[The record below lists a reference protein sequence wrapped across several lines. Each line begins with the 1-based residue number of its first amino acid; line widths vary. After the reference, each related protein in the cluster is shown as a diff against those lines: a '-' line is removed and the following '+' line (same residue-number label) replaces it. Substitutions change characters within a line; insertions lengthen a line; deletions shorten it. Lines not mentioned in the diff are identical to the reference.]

1 MKRSRRL
8 VILLGLLLAACA
20 ATFGVIRY
28 EEHKE
33 VIRNS
38 DAIVLEIDSDAVQT
52 LSWEYGAETLAFHKE
67 DTWLYDGDAA
77 FPVDEEKIQERLELF
92 RAFGVSFIIEDVED
106 YGQYGLDKPICTIC
120 LSTAD
125 ETWEILL
132 GNYSCMDSQRYVSV
146 GDGNVYL
153 VQNDPLDYF
162 DAGLSDMID
171 HDETPDFDKVT
182 GIRFAGTESYSITYE
197 EDSGNTY
204 CEEDVYFAERAGS
217 LLPLDT
223 SRVDAYLQKISG
235 LSLTDYVTYNATAEE
250 LETCGLDTPEL
261 TVTVDYTY
269 EDEARNEITQTF
281 ALQISRDPEEQKA
294 AEEASDQEEGTAEEE
309 ITAYARVGDSRIVYR
324 ITANEY
330 KALMDAS
337 YDALRHLEVLSADF
351 SDVTQ
356 LDISLEGA
364 AYSITAEGSGD
375 GRTYSYL
382 GEELEIGDLQSAL
395 ESLKAESFTDERP
408 TQKKE
413 IGLTVHLDNENYPE
427 VRIELY
433 RYDGT
438 NCLAVVDGTPVSLV
452 ARADVVDLIE
462 AVNEIVLN

>member
-1 MKRSRRL
+1 MYRSKRL
-8 VILLGLLLAACA
+8 MILLAVLAVCCIA
-20 ATFGVIRY
+20 AFAALRFQERQERIETSG
-28 EEHKE
+28 E
-33 VIRNS
+33 V
-38 DAIVLEIDSDAVQT
+38 VLEIDSGAVQT
-52 LSWEYGAETLAFHKE
+52 LSWTYEGETLSFHR
-67 DTWLYDGDAA
+67 DGDWLYDGDEA
-77 FPVDEEKIQERLELF
+77 FPVDGEKVDALLETFQAFAASFVIEE
-92 RAFGVSFIIEDVED
+92 VED
-106 YGQYGLDKPICTIC
+106 PGQYGLDDPVCTIA
-120 LSTAD
+120 LGTGEKD
-125 ETWEILL
+125 YEILL
-132 GNYSCMDSQRYVSV
+132 GGFSAMDAQRYVSI
-146 GDGNVYL
+146 GDGKVYL
-153 VQNDPLDYF
+153 AASDPLDQF
-162 DAGLSDMID
+162 DAELRDMID
-171 HDETPDFDKVT
+171 QDDIPALDQVT
-182 GIRFAGTESYSITYE
+182 RIRFDGAERYTVTYE

>member
-1 MKRSRRL
+1 MNMRFLYHALYRIVWPFFSLAHPVGARGRENIPEGGAVLCANHSALCDPILVCFACTLRWMVRPMAKIELSRVPAL
-8 VILLGLLLAACA
+8 GWLLGKA
-20 ATFGVIRY
+20 GVIYVDRG
-28 EEHKE
+28 HADVHAVKE
-33 VIRNS
+33 
-38 DAIVLEIDSDAVQT
+38 ALKW
-52 LSWEYGAETLAFHKE
+52 LKE
-67 DTWLYDGDAA
+67 GQKLLV
-77 FPVDEEKIQERLELF
+77 FPEGTRVRK
-92 RAFGVSFIIEDVED
+92 GEDVKGKSGAALFATRTGTPLVPI
-106 YGQYGLDKPICTIC
+106 YVSWKKYWFRPSPVVIGKPIYPKI
-120 LSTAD
+120 
-125 ETWEILL
+125 
-132 GNYSCMDSQRYVSV
+132 
-146 GDGNVYL
+146 
-153 VQNDPLDYF
+153 
-162 DAGLSDMID
+162 AGR
-171 HDETPDFDKVT
+171 K
-182 GIRFAGTESYSITYE
+182 
-197 EDSGNTY
+197 
-204 CEEDVYFAERAGS
+204 
-217 LLPLDT
+217 
-223 SRVDAYLQKISG
+223 
-235 LSLTDYVTYNATAEE
+235 ATAEE

>member
-52 LSWEYGAETLAFHKE
+52 LSWEYGSETLAFHKE

-77 FPVDEEKIQERLELF
+77 FPVDEEKMQERLELF

-106 YGQYGLDKPICTIC
+106 YGQYGLDKPICTIR

-132 GNYSCMDSQRYVSV
+132 GNYSSMDSQRYVSV

-250 LETCGLDTPEL
+250 LEACGLDTPEL

-269 EDEARNEITQTF
+269 EDEARDEITQTF
-281 ALQISRDPEEQKA
+281 VLQISRDPEEQKA

>member
-1 MKRSRRL
+1 VKRSRRL
-8 VILLGLLLAACA
+8 VILLGLLLATCA

-132 GNYSCMDSQRYVSV
+132 GNYSSMDSQRYVSV

-250 LETCGLDTPEL
+250 LEACGLDTPEL

>member
-106 YGQYGLDKPICTIC
+106 YGQYGLDKPICTIR

-132 GNYSCMDSQRYVSV
+132 GNYSSMDSQRYVSV

-182 GIRFAGTESYSITYE
+182 GIRCAGTESYSITYE

-250 LETCGLDTPEL
+250 LEACGLDTPEL

>member
-132 GNYSCMDSQRYVSV
+132 GNYSSMDSQRYVSV

-250 LETCGLDTPEL
+250 LEACGLDTPEL

-382 GEELEIGDLQSAL
+382 GEELEIGDLQSVL

>member
-132 GNYSCMDSQRYVSV
+132 GNYSSMDSQRYVSV

-337 YDALRHLEVLSADF
+337 YAALRHLEVLSADF

>member
-8 VILLGLLLAACA
+8 VILLGLLLATCA

-132 GNYSCMDSQRYVSV
+132 GNYSSMDSQRYVSV

-250 LETCGLDTPEL
+250 LEACGLDTPEL

-269 EDEARNEITQTF
+269 EDEALNEITQTF

>member
-125 ETWEILL
+125 EAWEILL
-132 GNYSCMDSQRYVSV
+132 GNYSSMDSQRYVSV

-250 LETCGLDTPEL
+250 LDTLPGIGESLARRIIAYREANGPFGSIEEIMEVSGIGEAKFAEL
-261 TVTVDYTY
+261 EDRVTVDNGKGEVTN
-269 EDEARNEITQTF
+269 ED
-281 ALQISRDPEEQKA
+281 
-294 AEEASDQEEGTAEEE
+294 
-309 ITAYARVGDSRIVYR
+309 
-324 ITANEY
+324 
-330 KALMDAS
+330 
-337 YDALRHLEVLSADF
+337 
-351 SDVTQ
+351 
-356 LDISLEGA
+356 
-364 AYSITAEGSGD
+364 SG
-375 GRTYSYL
+375 G
-382 GEELEIGDLQSAL
+382 
-395 ESLKAESFTDERP
+395 
-408 TQKKE
+408 
-413 IGLTVHLDNENYPE
+413 
-427 VRIELY
+427 
-433 RYDGT
+433 
-438 NCLAVVDGTPVSLV
+438 
-452 ARADVVDLIE
+452 
-462 AVNEIVLN
+462 

>member
-52 LSWEYGAETLAFHKE
+52 LSWEYGAETLAIHKE

-132 GNYSCMDSQRYVSV
+132 GNYSSMDSQRYVSV

>member
-132 GNYSCMDSQRYVSV
+132 GNYSSMDSQRYVSV

-250 LETCGLDTPEL
+250 LEACGLDTPEL

-309 ITAYARVGDSRIVYR
+309 ITEYARVGDSRIVYR

>member
-8 VILLGLLLAACA
+8 LILLGLLLAACA

-52 LSWEYGAETLAFHKE
+52 LSWEYGSETLAFHKE

-77 FPVDEEKIQERLELF
+77 FPVDEEKMQERLELF

-106 YGQYGLDKPICTIC
+106 YGQYGLDKPICTIR

-132 GNYSCMDSQRYVSV
+132 GNYSSMDSQRYVSV

-235 LSLTDYVTYNATAEE
+235 LSLTDYMTYNATAEE
-250 LETCGLDTPEL
+250 LEACGLDTPEL

-269 EDEARNEITQTF
+269 EDEARDEITQTF
-281 ALQISRDPEEQKA
+281 VLQISRDPEEQKA

>member
-8 VILLGLLLAACA
+8 LILLGLLLAACA

-52 LSWEYGAETLAFHKE
+52 LSWEYGSETLVFHKE

-77 FPVDEEKIQERLELF
+77 FPVDEEKMQERLELF

-106 YGQYGLDKPICTIC
+106 YGQYGLDKPICTIR

-132 GNYSCMDSQRYVSV
+132 GNYSSMDSQRYVSV

-235 LSLTDYVTYNATAEE
+235 LSLTDYMTYNATAEE
-250 LETCGLDTPEL
+250 LEACGLDTPEL

-269 EDEARNEITQTF
+269 EDEARDEITQTF
-281 ALQISRDPEEQKA
+281 VLQISRDPEEQKA

-408 TQKKE
+408 TQKRE

>member
-132 GNYSCMDSQRYVSV
+132 GNYSSMDSQRYVSV

-250 LETCGLDTPEL
+250 LEACGLDTPEL

-281 ALQISRDPEEQKA
+281 VLQISRDPEEQKA

>member
-1 MKRSRRL
+1 M
-8 VILLGLLLAACA
+8 GLLLAACA

-132 GNYSCMDSQRYVSV
+132 GNYSSMDSQRYVSV

>member
-52 LSWEYGAETLAFHKE
+52 LSWEYGSETLAFHKE

-77 FPVDEEKIQERLELF
+77 FPVDEEKMQERLELF

-106 YGQYGLDKPICTIC
+106 YGQYGLDKPICTIR

-132 GNYSCMDSQRYVSV
+132 GNYSSMDSQRYVSV

-250 LETCGLDTPEL
+250 LEACGLDTPEL

>member
-8 VILLGLLLAACA
+8 VILLGLLLATCA

-132 GNYSCMDSQRYVSV
+132 GNYSSMDSQRYVSV

-153 VQNDPLDYF
+153 VQNNPLDYF

-250 LETCGLDTPEL
+250 LEACGLDTPEL

>member
-1 MKRSRRL
+1 M
-8 VILLGLLLAACA
+8 GLLLAACA

-106 YGQYGLDKPICTIC
+106 YGQYGLDKPTCTIR

-132 GNYSCMDSQRYVSV
+132 GNYSSMDSQRYVSV

-162 DAGLSDMID
+162 DASLSDMID

-250 LETCGLDTPEL
+250 LEACGLDTPEL

-281 ALQISRDPEEQKA
+281 ALQISRDPEKQKA
-294 AEEASDQEEGTAEEE
+294 AEEASDQEEGTDEEE

-351 SDVTQ
+351 SDVMQ

>member
-8 VILLGLLLAACA
+8 VILLGLLLATCA

-132 GNYSCMDSQRYVSV
+132 GNYSSMDSQRYVSV

-250 LETCGLDTPEL
+250 LEACGLDTPEL

-382 GEELEIGDLQSAL
+382 GEELEIGELQSAL

>member
-132 GNYSCMDSQRYVSV
+132 GNYSSMDSQRYVSV

-250 LETCGLDTPEL
+250 LEACGLDTPEL

-375 GRTYSYL
+375 GRTCSYL

>member
-8 VILLGLLLAACA
+8 LILLGLLLAACA

-52 LSWEYGAETLAFHKE
+52 LSWEYGSETLAFHKE

-77 FPVDEEKIQERLELF
+77 FPVDEEKMQERLELF

-106 YGQYGLDKPICTIC
+106 YGQYGLDKPICTIR

-132 GNYSCMDSQRYVSV
+132 GNYSSMDSQRYVSV

-250 LETCGLDTPEL
+250 LEACGLDTPEL

-269 EDEARNEITQTF
+269 EDEARDEITQTF
-281 ALQISRDPEEQKA
+281 VLQISRDPEEQKA

-382 GEELEIGDLQSAL
+382 EEELEIGDLQSAL

>member
-8 VILLGLLLAACA
+8 LILLGLLLAACA

-52 LSWEYGAETLAFHKE
+52 LSWEYGSETLVFHKE

-77 FPVDEEKIQERLELF
+77 FPVDEEKMQERLELF

-106 YGQYGLDKPICTIC
+106 YGQYGLDKPICTIR

-132 GNYSCMDSQRYVSV
+132 GNYSSMDSQRYVSV

-235 LSLTDYVTYNATAEE
+235 LSLTDYMTYNATAEE
-250 LETCGLDTPEL
+250 LEACGLDTPEL

-269 EDEARNEITQTF
+269 EDEARDEITQTF
-281 ALQISRDPEEQKA
+281 VLQISRDPEEQKA

>member
-1 MKRSRRL
+1 M
-8 VILLGLLLAACA
+8 GLLLAACA

-106 YGQYGLDKPICTIC
+106 YGQYGLDKPICTIR

-132 GNYSCMDSQRYVSV
+132 GNYSSMDSQRYVSV

-162 DAGLSDMID
+162 DASLSDMID

-250 LETCGLDTPEL
+250 LEACGLDTPEL

-269 EDEARNEITQTF
+269 EDEARDEITQTF
-281 ALQISRDPEEQKA
+281 VLQISRDPEEQKA

-395 ESLKAESFTDERP
+395 ESLKAESFTDEHP

>member
-77 FPVDEEKIQERLELF
+77 FPVDEEKMQERLELF

-106 YGQYGLDKPICTIC
+106 YGQYGLDKPICTIR

-132 GNYSCMDSQRYVSV
+132 GNYSSMDSQRYVSV

-250 LETCGLDTPEL
+250 LEACGLDTPEL

-281 ALQISRDPEEQKA
+281 VLQISRDPEEQKA

>member
-8 VILLGLLLAACA
+8 LILLGLLLAACA

-52 LSWEYGAETLAFHKE
+52 LSWEYGSETLAFHKE

-77 FPVDEEKIQERLELF
+77 FPVDEEKMQERLELF

-106 YGQYGLDKPICTIC
+106 YGQYGLDKPICTIR

-132 GNYSCMDSQRYVSV
+132 GNYSSMDSQRYVSV

-235 LSLTDYVTYNATAEE
+235 LSLTDYMTYNATAEE
-250 LETCGLDTPEL
+250 LEACGLDTPEL

-269 EDEARNEITQTF
+269 EDEARDEITQTF
-281 ALQISRDPEEQKA
+281 VLQISRDPEEQKA

-382 GEELEIGDLQSAL
+382 GEEFEIGDLQSAL

>member
-8 VILLGLLLAACA
+8 LILLGLLLAACA

-52 LSWEYGAETLAFHKE
+52 LSWEYGSETLAFHKE

-77 FPVDEEKIQERLELF
+77 FPVDEEKMQERLELF

-106 YGQYGLDKPICTIC
+106 YGQYGLDKPICTIR

-132 GNYSCMDSQRYVSV
+132 GNYSSMDSQRYVSV

-162 DAGLSDMID
+162 DASLSDMID

-250 LETCGLDTPEL
+250 LEACGLDTPEL

-269 EDEARNEITQTF
+269 EDEARDEITQTF
-281 ALQISRDPEEQKA
+281 VLQISRDPEEQKA

>member
-132 GNYSCMDSQRYVSV
+132 GNYSSMDSQRYVSV

-269 EDEARNEITQTF
+269 EDEARNEITQSF

>member
-106 YGQYGLDKPICTIC
+106 YGQYGLDKPTCTIR

-132 GNYSCMDSQRYVSV
+132 GNYSSMDSQRYVSV

-162 DAGLSDMID
+162 DASLSDMID

-250 LETCGLDTPEL
+250 LEACGLDTPEL

-281 ALQISRDPEEQKA
+281 ALQISRDPEKQKA
-294 AEEASDQEEGTAEEE
+294 AEEASDQEEGTDEEE

-351 SDVTQ
+351 SDVMQ

>member
-1 MKRSRRL
+1 M
-8 VILLGLLLAACA
+8 GLLLAACA

-106 YGQYGLDKPICTIC
+106 YGQYGLDKPICTIR

-132 GNYSCMDSQRYVSV
+132 GNYSSMDSQRYVSV

-250 LETCGLDTPEL
+250 LEACGLDTPEL

>member
-106 YGQYGLDKPICTIC
+106 YGQYGLDKPICTIR

-132 GNYSCMDSQRYVSV
+132 GNYSSMDSQRYVSV

-162 DAGLSDMID
+162 DASLSDMID

-250 LETCGLDTPEL
+250 LEACGLDTPEL

-269 EDEARNEITQTF
+269 EDEARDEITQTF
-281 ALQISRDPEEQKA
+281 VLQISRDPEEQKA

>member
-77 FPVDEEKIQERLELF
+77 FPVDEEKMQERLELF

-106 YGQYGLDKPICTIC
+106 YGQYGLDKPICTIR

-132 GNYSCMDSQRYVSV
+132 GNYSSMDSQRYVSV

-250 LETCGLDTPEL
+250 LEACGLDTPEL

>member
-132 GNYSCMDSQRYVSV
+132 GNYSSMDSQRYVSV

-250 LETCGLDTPEL
+250 LEACGLDTPEL

-408 TQKKE
+408 KQKKE

>member
-52 LSWEYGAETLAFHKE
+52 LSWEHGAETLAFHKE

-132 GNYSCMDSQRYVSV
+132 GNYSSMDSQRYVSV

>member
-132 GNYSCMDSQRYVSV
+132 GNYSSMDSQRYVSV

-309 ITAYARVGDSRIVYR
+309 ITAYAREGDSRIVYR

>member
-106 YGQYGLDKPICTIC
+106 YGQYGLDKPICTIR

-132 GNYSCMDSQRYVSV
+132 GNYSSMDSQRYVSV

-250 LETCGLDTPEL
+250 LEACGLDTPEL

-281 ALQISRDPEEQKA
+281 VLQISRDPEEQKA

>member
-1 MKRSRRL
+1 M
-8 VILLGLLLAACA
+8 ILLGLLLAACA

-52 LSWEYGAETLAFHKE
+52 LSWEYGSETLAFHKE

-77 FPVDEEKIQERLELF
+77 FPVDEEKMQERLELF

-106 YGQYGLDKPICTIC
+106 YGQYGLDKPTCTIR

-132 GNYSCMDSQRYVSV
+132 GNYSSMDSQRYVSV

-162 DAGLSDMID
+162 DASLSDMID

-250 LETCGLDTPEL
+250 LEACGLDTPEL

-281 ALQISRDPEEQKA
+281 ALQISRDPEKQKA

-351 SDVTQ
+351 SDVMQ

>member
-8 VILLGLLLAACA
+8 LILLGLLLAACA

-52 LSWEYGAETLAFHKE
+52 LSWEYGSETLAFHKE

-77 FPVDEEKIQERLELF
+77 FPVDEEKMQERLELF

-106 YGQYGLDKPICTIC
+106 YGQYGLDKPICTIR

-132 GNYSCMDSQRYVSV
+132 GNYSSMDSQRYVSV

-250 LETCGLDTPEL
+250 LEACGLDTPEL

-269 EDEARNEITQTF
+269 EDEARDEITQTF
-281 ALQISRDPEEQKA
+281 VLQISRDPEEQKA

-382 GEELEIGDLQSAL
+382 EEELEIGDLQSAL

-413 IGLTVHLDNENYPE
+413 VGLTVHLDNENYPE

>member
-106 YGQYGLDKPICTIC
+106 YGQYGLDKPTCTIR

-132 GNYSCMDSQRYVSV
+132 GNYSSMDSQRYVSV

-162 DAGLSDMID
+162 DASLSDMID

-250 LETCGLDTPEL
+250 LEACGLDTPEL

-281 ALQISRDPEEQKA
+281 ALQISRDPEKQKA
-294 AEEASDQEEGTAEEE
+294 AEEASDQQEGTDEEE

-351 SDVTQ
+351 SDVMQ

-375 GRTYSYL
+375 GHTYSYL